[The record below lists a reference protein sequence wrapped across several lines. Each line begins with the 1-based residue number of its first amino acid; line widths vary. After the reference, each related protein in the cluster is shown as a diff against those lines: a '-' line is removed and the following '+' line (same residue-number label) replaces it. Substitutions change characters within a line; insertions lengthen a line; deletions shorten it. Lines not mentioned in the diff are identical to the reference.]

1 MPSVESE
8 TIELRAVSK
17 FVSGGIDQAIASYEK
32 LFDLHSKLNNL
43 TIRVHAEG
51 FAELNRELTGIQV
64 ASARIATMKGFDQ
77 MNRQITNM
85 TRNIGLQK
93 KALAE
98 ATDAHIKRNYEDEV
112 SKRGGGADAASGLAR
127 RERVRLER
135 MQKDID
141 REQAM
146 LDRTER
152 MRDGFLKATQMQ
164 KIAKASPA
172 TVIEE
177 TSEAKRKMDAAEQ
190 QMAGGVKKTTG
201 AIDGQSAATKK
212 KALETDKLTGSLEK
226 AKQKEKEQAD
236 QMAKNRANMEE
247 AMGEEGEG
255 GTGGGLLYTQTNAED
270 EIVAA
275 KFQKSPSETTMVR
288 GESEVTTKN
297 NLAEAT
303 EKARAAQQKYDR
315 QMNASRYDRQ
325 AQLQYS
331 KDYVKTMEAQREA
344 LERANLVG
352 ENKAWTS
359 VTGKLGKGESNVAK
373 AEADIARQRGL
384 DEAALQ
390 RLRSAALI
398 KERNDAEKAAKKQAD
413 AKVRATL
420 EAEKAE
426 MAAKQRVAAAEER
439 QSNKQLRDRQR
450 AQAAIDAA
458 TLEEMGKREKAAEK
472 LAAKEAAERLQI
484 AEAEAARQGF
494 KLAPDAK
501 VLSTAPVYENGRMT
515 SQTTTYQ
522 QIVDG
527 EKQKIAAVE
536 GYNEAGQR
544 TSFVVRQINK
554 DVTDLGRTGD
564 WAARSFLHNTFV
576 VGAWAASVGTFYAGV
591 GIMVKAFTSS
601 GEIERKFATTKTVFH
616 DTEEEA
622 MRLRDSVLEL
632 AAAEGRTADEAMDA
646 ATKFSRLGLSRVE
659 VIEAVTAALKASN
672 IAQISTAESAD
683 YLSAILVGYGLHA
696 KDLHVVLNQ
705 LNAIAISYNV
715 TNADMLEGISRV
727 SSIAQRAK
735 LPLQELMGIIGA
747 GVGYTGRPGSEFGN
761 AMKAMIVTLGTPSK
775 QKKLSE
781 NFGIEVKDDAGEMK
795 TMSRI
800 LAEVYEKYTA
810 LTSAE
815 QANML
820 QMIGQKQ
827 QSSRLAAVLD
837 NYVQSQVLSIRA
849 QTDQNSAERENLNIR
864 STMSSQLQTLESE
877 FARFSTNMIA
887 SGDSWAMT
895 SGIQTALKLIA
906 DALRLMADHPT
917 AMTAIVGVITLMAG
931 RLLLL
936 AANFEAAEG
945 KGNIFTN
952 SCKQV
957 KLAVTQM
964 MEAMAASNAEMRV
977 SIKGFF
983 QGGVAARIAAVDVEG
998 AAVSFGALGTAVG
1011 FAASS
1016 ILKLLAVVPELAAIS
1031 LAMWGVTK
1039 VFESM
1044 SADAEKAND
1053 KLTGLND
1060 EIERS
1065 NNLAN
1070 AAGQSARL
1078 FETIGKA
1085 APNLDRRGFMR
1096 AAEGVSEVAAPG
1108 DKERQ
1113 SAIEKELEDLHERGR
1128 LEEIQAKL
1136 KAYQADYTAR
1146 ANVEREKSL
1155 DLTRQMLSL
1164 ENANLSAIQ
1173 RQIEAKNKLGR
1184 DTGEER
1190 IEERQI
1196 TDRIKALSE
1205 QRSQQFSEL
1214 GDDEPEEE
1222 PETPASKGAQGTVS
1236 GLEKGIE
1243 DFASK
1248 TPAYDTTDKLN
1259 NELNA
1264 LRAKK
1269 QLLEANAA
1277 LAKKEY
1283 DDVEGVAAARTN
1295 AARKELEAAH
1305 NRTLDAKYMR
1315 LYGAKDK
1322 ADAELTVLQEEQ
1334 RQEAEERAGRE
1345 FWHKP
1350 TQEEKQARGWKRL
1363 GNVGNRIKKAGDY
1376 FIHEGIEGPGEKEKR
1391 IADEK
1396 KEMDDA
1402 VAREKETTQRLQA
1415 IESKNAAY
1423 YGGLKAKQAALD
1435 AATAAEKAA
1444 TAGLREKSDALAD
1457 ATRKADDYAKQEAEL
1472 AAQLRVASAADAQ
1485 EKGIREAKYVGD
1497 RTKYGG
1503 NQSEKLWNQSRG
1515 GWIRCRALARA
1526 WMPRRE
1532 PTSWRHKRRC
1542 CPRSRRNH
1550 RSARRSGTS
1559 MKTCSRWSSVA
1570 RSLKRKS
1577 WIPCRSRTRS
1587 GPRRC

>member
-1 MPSVESE
+1 
-8 TIELRAVSK
+8 
-17 FVSGGIDQAIASYEK
+17 
-32 LFDLHSKLNNL
+32 
-43 TIRVHAEG
+43 
-51 FAELNRELTGIQV
+51 
-64 ASARIATMKGFDQ
+64 
-77 MNRQITNM
+77 
-85 TRNIGLQK
+85 
-93 KALAE
+93 
-98 ATDAHIKRNYEDEV
+98 
-112 SKRGGGADAASGLAR
+112 
-127 RERVRLER
+127 
-135 MQKDID
+135 
-141 REQAM
+141 
-146 LDRTER
+146 
-152 MRDGFLKATQMQ
+152 
-164 KIAKASPA
+164 
-172 TVIEE
+172 
-177 TSEAKRKMDAAEQ
+177 
-190 QMAGGVKKTTG
+190 
-201 AIDGQSAATKK
+201 
-212 KALETDKLTGSLEK
+212 
-226 AKQKEKEQAD
+226 
-236 QMAKNRANMEE
+236 
-247 AMGEEGEG
+247 
-255 GTGGGLLYTQTNAED
+255 
-270 EIVAA
+270 
-275 KFQKSPSETTMVR
+275 MVR
-288 GESEVTTKN
+288 GDSEVTTKN
-297 NLAEAT
+297 HLAEAT

-315 QMNASRYDRQ
+315 QMNAARYDRQ
-325 AQLQYS
+325 AQLQFS
-331 KDYVKTMEAQREA
+331 KDYVKTMEDQRAA
-344 LERANLVG
+344 LEEAGLAG

-373 AEADIARQRGL
+373 TEADIARQRQQ

-390 RLRSAALI
+390 RLRSVALIKNATDEEKAAAKQAKMESDSVDAIQRQRSAALI
-398 KERNDAEKAAKKQAD
+398 KSANDAERAAKKQEKTESDSVEALQRQRSSSLIKIKND
-413 AKVRATL
+413 EIK
-420 EAEKAE
+420 EAERVAE
-426 MAAKQRVAAAEER
+426 EKMRIVQAEAAKQG
-439 QSNKQLRDRQR
+439 LR
-450 AQAAIDAA
+450 
-458 TLEEMGKREKAAEK
+458 
-472 LAAKEAAERLQI
+472 
-484 AEAEAARQGF
+484 
-494 KLAPDAK
+494 LAPDAK
-501 VLSTAPVYENGRMT
+501 VIGTSAVHENGRMT

-527 EKQKIAAVE
+527 EKQKISAVE
-536 GYNEAGQR
+536 GYNAAGER

-591 GIMVKAFTSS
+591 GVMVKAFTSS
-601 GEIERKFATTKTVFH
+601 SDIERKFATTKTVFH

-622 MRLRDSVLEL
+622 LRLRDGVLEL

-659 VIEAVTAALKASN
+659 VLEAVTAALKASN

-781 NFGIEVKDDAGEMK
+781 NFGIDVKDDAGEMK
-795 TMSRI
+795 TMSQI

-864 STMSSQLQTLESE
+864 STMSSQLQTLQSE
-877 FARFSTNMIA
+877 FERFSTNMVA

-895 SGIQTALKLIA
+895 NGIQTALKVIS
-906 DALRLMADHPT
+906 DALRVMADHPT
-917 AMTAIVGVITLMAG
+917 AMTAVAGLIALMAG
-931 RLLLL
+931 RLLLM
-936 AANFEAAEG
+936 AASFESAAG

-952 SCKQV
+952 SAKQV

-964 MEAMAASNAEMRV
+964 MEAMAASNVEMKA

-983 QGGVAARIAAVDVEG
+983 QGGVAARIAAADVEG
-998 AAVSFGALGTAVG
+998 AAMSFGTLGTVVG

-1039 VFESM
+1039 VFDAM
-1044 SADAEKAND
+1044 SADAERAND
-1053 KLTGLND
+1053 KITGLND

-1085 APNLDRRGFMR
+1085 VPNLDTKGFQR
-1096 AAEGVSEVAAPG
+1096 AAEGVAEVVAPG

-1113 SAIEKELEDLHERGR
+1113 AAIEKELENLHERGR
-1128 LEEIQAKL
+1128 LEEIQSKL
-1136 KAYQADYTAR
+1136 KAYQAEFTAR

-1155 DLTRQMLSL
+1155 DLTRQTLAV
-1164 ENANLSAIQ
+1164 ENAHLETIQ
-1173 RQIEAKNKLGR
+1173 KQIEAKNKLGR
-1184 DTGEER
+1184 PVGEER
-1190 IEERQI
+1190 IEEGQI
-1196 TDRIKALSE
+1196 NDRIKALSE
-1205 QRSQQFSEL
+1205 QRDQQFSEL
-1214 GDDEPEEE
+1214 GDDTPEEE
-1222 PETPASKGAQGTVS
+1222 PETPESEYAKGAVS
-1236 GLEKGIE
+1236 GAQKGIE
-1243 DFASK
+1243 DFANK
-1248 TPAYDTTDKLN
+1248 TPAYDATDKLN

-1269 QLLEANAA
+1269 QLLEGNAA

-1283 DDVEGVAAARTN
+1283 DDANGAAAARTN
-1295 AARKELEAAH
+1295 AVKKELGAAH
-1305 NRTLDAKYMR
+1305 NAKLDAKYMKA
-1315 LYGAKDK
+1315 YGAKDT
-1322 ADAELTVLQEEQ
+1322 ADAELAVLQNQQ
-1334 RQEAEERAGRE
+1334 RQDAEDAAARE

-1350 TQEEKQARGWKRL
+1350 TAAEKQARGWQRV
-1363 GNVGNRIKKAGDY
+1363 GNIANRIKTAGDY
-1376 FIHEGIEGPGEKEKR
+1376 FLHEGIEGPGEKEKR
-1391 IADEK
+1391 LAQEK

-1402 VAREKETTQRLQA
+1402 VARQKETSQRLQE
-1415 IESKNAAY
+1415 IESRNAAY

-1435 AATAAEKAA
+1435 AATEAERTA

-1457 ATRKADDYAKQEAEL
+1457 ATQKADDYAKAEAEL
-1472 AAQLRVASAADAQ
+1472 TQQMRETAAADAQ
-1485 EKGIREAKYVGD
+1485 DKGILDAKYVGE

-1503 NQSEKLWNQSRG
+1503 NESEKLWNQSQ
-1515 GWIRCRALARA
+1515 GWMSSLPGLGVNLDRMTNAEPGADKLAAQAALLPKIETEAQIRETIRNLNETVLAMTQRSAELEAEKLDTLQKQTEERSKALLMGSREEQMGAALLARFQQQRGNKA
-1526 WMPRRE
+1526 FTPE
-1532 PTSWRHKRRC
+1532 DFSFLDE
-1542 CPRSRRNH
+1542 
-1550 RSARRSGTS
+1550 
-1559 MKTCSRWSSVA
+1559 KT
-1570 RSLKRKS
+1570 RKS
-1577 WIPCRSRTRS
+1577 IETFDPSAAPAGLNTPTQAVDNEIGENKGMLQSLTDAVKAMTEAARARNINPEADAATYAGTPPDSKPPVPEIALNVGGVHIDIGDQFARITSQFGRVVAQQLQPQLDS
-1587 GPRRC
+1587 MSNRIATLERPLNNQAHK